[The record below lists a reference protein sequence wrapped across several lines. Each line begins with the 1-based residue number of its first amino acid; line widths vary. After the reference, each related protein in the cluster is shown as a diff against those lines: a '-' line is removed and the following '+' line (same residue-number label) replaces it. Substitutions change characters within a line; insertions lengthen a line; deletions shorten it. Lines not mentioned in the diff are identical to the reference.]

1 MPDLTTI
8 AYVVVKLR
16 DSPDVLS
23 TIANFNNLEAAG
35 FTAVVLVLIALAIKL
50 VKWLFWLNGT

>member
-1 MPDLTTI
+1 MPDLTSI
-8 AYVVVKLR
+8 AYVIVKLR

-50 VKWLFWLNGT
+50 VKWLFW